1 MFKEWIYSVM
11 SIRENR
17 ISTIVLILFI
27 FTGFGLWQFIQTG
40 DIVENVKGIITTCLL
55 LVGGINVSDAV
66 LGIAFKNQ
74 NKDNKTEI
82 ETGGI

>member
-27 FTGFGLWQFIQTG
+27 FTGFGLWQFVQTG
-40 DIVENVKGIITTCLL
+40 DIVENIKGIITTCLL
-55 LVGGINVSDAV
+55 LVGGINVSDSI

-74 NKDNKTEI
+74 NKTNIEEI
-82 ETGGI
+82 NGDG